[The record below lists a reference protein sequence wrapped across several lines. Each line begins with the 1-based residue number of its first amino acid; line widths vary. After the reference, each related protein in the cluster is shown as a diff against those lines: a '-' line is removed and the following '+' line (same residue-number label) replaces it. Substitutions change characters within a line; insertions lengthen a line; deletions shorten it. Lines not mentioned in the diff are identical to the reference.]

1 MKVKHPIYHI
11 TTEQEW
17 EIYQL
22 TEEIAP
28 DSLFSEGFIHCSNA
42 EQVPDTIDRFFSEE
56 EQVII
61 LELTRE
67 TFGASLKDE
76 PSQNHG
82 TFPHIYRAIQLN
94 EVVSVHKQS
103 V

>member
-22 TEEIAP
+22 TGEIAP
-28 DSLFSEGFIHCSNA
+28 DSLFTEGFIHCSNA
-42 EQVPDTIDRFFSEE
+42 EQVPDTIERFFSDAEHI
-56 EQVII
+56 II
-61 LELTRE
+61 LELNRD

-76 PSQNHG
+76 PSLNHG
-82 TFPHIYRAIQLN
+82 TFPHIYRAIQLD